1 MGNSNLASILI
12 VDDNGTMRALL
23 RGILRSDE
31 AADYVVAGEAS
42 DCETALEQAL
52 KIRPDV
58 VCLDIMMPKGNG
70 LDVLKKI
77 RSELPQ
83 TVVLMVTSSHDAATV
98 KAAVDS
104 GASGYIV
111 KPFNSTTILNVVR
124 QAVDKARTLK
134 AAAAAAAKADG
145 ATPP

>member
-1 MGNSNLASILI
+1 VSNRPLCSILI
-12 VDDNGTMRALL
+12 VDDNATMRTLL

-31 AADYVVAGEAS
+31 TAPFEVVGEAG
-42 DCETALEQAL
+42 DCDTALEQAL
-52 KIRPDV
+52 KLRPDI
-58 VCLDIMMPKGNG
+58 VCLDIIMPKGNG

-83 TVVLMVTSSHDAATV
+83 TVVLMVSSSHDSATV
-98 KAAVDS
+98 KSAVDG

-124 QAVDKARTLK
+124 QAVEKSRNLK
-134 AAAAAAAKADG
+134 AAAAKSAD
-145 ATPP
+145 APPA